1 MKTNKF
7 MTSLNRGL
15 HMTGLKLKKHS
26 PEIAVG
32 VGIVCGVASTIF
44 ACKATLKVN
53 EVLDDTKKSI
63 EKIHTATETGKTE
76 AGKDY
81 SIEDSKKDLTITYVQ
96 TGVKLVKLYAPA
108 VLFGAAAIGCVVGGH
123 KVLKKENLALAAT
136 AAGLDKSFKEYRGRV
151 VERFGKDLDRE
162 LKFGLKAKEIEETI
176 VNEDGTETVVKKT
189 VNVIDEYPNHSPYS
203 IFFDDGNTGWD
214 KDPEVSKFFLIQQ
227 QNFLNEKLNSEGV
240 VFLNDVYKAL
250 GARIT
255 QAGQTVGWY
264 KGSGRGDDYIDFGM
278 FDSHNRK
285 AREFING
292 YERVIILDFNC
303 YPIVDLI

>member
-1 MKTNKF
+1 MNSKETAPTN
-7 MTSLNRGL
+7 TS
-15 HMTGLKLKKHS
+15 
-26 PEIAVG
+26 
-32 VGIVCGVASTIF
+32 
-44 ACKATLKVN
+44 
-53 EVLDDTKKSI
+53 
-63 EKIHTATETGKTE
+63 
-76 AGKDY
+76 
-81 SIEDSKKDLTITYVQ
+81 
-96 TGVKLVKLYAPA
+96 
-108 VLFGAAAIGCVVGGH
+108 
-123 KVLKKENLALAAT
+123 ENT
-136 AAGLDKSFKEYRGRV
+136 
-151 VERFGKDLDRE
+151 
-162 LKFGLKAKEIEETI
+162 
-176 VNEDGTETVVKKT
+176 
-189 VNVIDEYPNHSPYS
+189 
-203 IFFDDGNTGWD
+203 GNTGWD